1 MTSSFNS
8 FNLTTREIQVLK
20 LLVKGLNNNEIAN
33 ELNISEHTSKAH
45 VSSILNKLHVTTRLQ
60 AAIVAVKRRIVE

>member
-20 LLVKGLNNNEIAN
+20 LLVKGLNNNEIAK
-33 ELNISEHTSKAH
+33 ELKISEHTSKAH

-60 AAIVAVKRRIVE
+60 AAIVAVKKRIVE